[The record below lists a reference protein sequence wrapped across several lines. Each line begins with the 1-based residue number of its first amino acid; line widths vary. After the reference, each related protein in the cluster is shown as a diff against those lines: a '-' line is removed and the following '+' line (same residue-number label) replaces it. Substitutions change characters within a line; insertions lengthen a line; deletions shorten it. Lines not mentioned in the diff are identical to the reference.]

1 MTFWLGRGRSER
13 GFGHNIGPHRLDH
26 RFEDRD
32 GDTAAGPASA
42 ERPALVV
49 RVVVADPDRD
59 RNVVGET
66 DEPDVILCRSCPRHT
81 AKGSQSTLPCRAPG
95 RLGAWF

>member
-1 MTFWLGRGRSER
+1 MTFCLGRGRSER
-13 GFGHNIGPHRLDH
+13 GFRHNIGPHRLDH

-32 GDTAAGPASA
+32 GDTAAGRASA
-42 ERPALVV
+42 ERPALAV

-66 DEPDVILCRSCPRHT
+66 DEPDVILLIGG
-81 AKGSQSTLPCRAPG
+81 AGSYRRILVTEGIRRQRFELAI
-95 RLGAWF
+95 